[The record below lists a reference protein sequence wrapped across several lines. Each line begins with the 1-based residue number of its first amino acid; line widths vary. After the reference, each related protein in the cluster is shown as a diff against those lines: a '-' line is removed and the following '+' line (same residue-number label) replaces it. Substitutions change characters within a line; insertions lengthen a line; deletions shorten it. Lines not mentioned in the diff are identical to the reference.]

1 MSCLF
6 LFFVFLN
13 PAPSD
18 SKFYPQTLLYDG
30 EIRLA
35 NVVQLTSGG
44 VNAEAYFSFDGKK
57 ILYQG
62 FDPHGSHR
70 CDQIYLLNLENLTA
84 GPQLISDGRGQTTCS
99 FFFPDNS
106 SFIYSTTSKAGA
118 ECPKSVCEGSS
129 PPKQC
134 NNSYIWNIF
143 NGFNIL
149 LTDSTGKTHYL
160 TDDSFYNAEGAVS
173 PDGKSIVFTSTR
185 GGDLDLW
192 LMRLNGTEVVN
203 ITQLTDITGY
213 DGGAFFSP
221 LGDKIVYRAYHPKTA
236 EEITNYFQLLNLSIT
251 KPLQMEIFTM
261 NADGS
266 DQKQV
271 TNFGYASWA
280 PYFYPDGS
288 KIIFSSNHHGNHSV
302 FNLFLIDQ
310 DGNNLEQITTN
321 PGLDMFPMFSYDKK
335 KLIFVSNRNGNGFNV
350 FMADWIADS
359 ANLHTMSPMLRLFA
373 YLCNFSNC
381 NCSHCENIQSKMLKS
396 NLRILIS
403 VLKYKLPTCTTVDN
417 VENSPQAYHCIA
429 QLNISCGY
437 FVMFRY
443 FNFAVGGGTLNVNT
457 YASAS
462 ALSCEMSRV
471 NLLSFLGKKSVASL
485 LTVENF
491 SSLPADKQELLINLL
506 PTIDQVEVERI
517 GRKSNVLKNEYLAA
531 ACDQFKQRLI
541 SGDLLRNG
549 YPTSKSEFRQ
559 KQRRSAPS
567 KRDIDTKQGKAAE
580 PRKRGRRRRQL
591 QEESADGQ
599 QPQRENKRRGPLK
612 KKKKQNLK
620 ASTSSGNFKIPHE
633 KSVEKAEEKHKQ
645 TKTATGTIS
654 ACSLI
659 SSATQAVQGGRKCSD
674 VQISATKFPHYNRK
688 CDEIAKVSSSSI
700 YASDS
705 EPCTSGQSMKRVLES
720 EKLSTSSSFY
730 PDYSRKSDLSS
741 LPSTSKAFK
750 PSGFVDV
757 QKPSKMIQCVTPPR
771 PGQVK
776 NSLPRMLINLETKKL
791 AVVVDGK
798 QPTWKTWNNKTNGK
812 PNRDAPLHAN
822 AQLFQQQS
830 CNLSTNKKSWPQCE
844 IEEIHHSSI
853 RRDTKYA
860 NLRSKPDK
868 EMNESDY
875 NESDDHRC
883 CSLTTSLNCF
893 QY

>member
-1 MSCLF
+1 MS
-6 LFFVFLN
+6 LN
-13 PAPSD
+13 YCPVKIILIRLRIGSLCKTRIDIFAPSV
-18 SKFYPQTLLYDG
+18 
-30 EIRLA
+30 A
-35 NVVQLTSGG
+35 NVALRRGDSSGQRRSAHIRRRECRSLFQLRWEENFVPRIRS
-44 VNAEAYFSFDGKK
+44 ARQS
-57 ILYQG
+57 
-62 FDPHGSHR
+62 P
-70 CDQIYLLNLENLTA
+70 NLTA
-84 GPQLISDGRGQTTCS
+84 GPQLMSDGRGQTTCS

-251 KPLQMEIFTM
+251 KPLHMEIFTM

-359 ANLHTMSPMLRLFA
+359 ANLHAMSPVLMLITCLISIA
-373 YLCNFSNC
+373 ICYVYLHIYATFQT
-381 NCSHCENIQSKMLKS
+381 NIQSKMLKS
-396 NLRILIS
+396 HLRILIS
-403 VLKYKLPTCTTVDN
+403 VP
-417 VENSPQAYHCIA
+417 
-429 QLNISCGY
+429 NISDGC

-443 FNFAVGGGTLNVNT
+443 FNFAVGGGTSNVNT

-506 PTIDQVEVERI
+506 PTIDQ
-517 GRKSNVLKNEYLAA
+517 LK
-531 ACDQFKQRLI
+531 
-541 SGDLLRNG
+541 
-549 YPTSKSEFRQ
+549 
-559 KQRRSAPS
+559 
-567 KRDIDTKQGKAAE
+567 
-580 PRKRGRRRRQL
+580 
-591 QEESADGQ
+591 
-599 QPQRENKRRGPLK
+599 
-612 KKKKQNLK
+612 
-620 ASTSSGNFKIPHE
+620 
-633 KSVEKAEEKHKQ
+633 
-645 TKTATGTIS
+645 
-654 ACSLI
+654 
-659 SSATQAVQGGRKCSD
+659 
-674 VQISATKFPHYNRK
+674 
-688 CDEIAKVSSSSI
+688 
-700 YASDS
+700 
-705 EPCTSGQSMKRVLES
+705 CT
-720 EKLSTSSSFY
+720 
-730 PDYSRKSDLSS
+730 
-741 LPSTSKAFK
+741 
-750 PSGFVDV
+750 
-757 QKPSKMIQCVTPPR
+757 
-771 PGQVK
+771 
-776 NSLPRMLINLETKKL
+776 
-791 AVVVDGK
+791 
-798 QPTWKTWNNKTNGK
+798 
-812 PNRDAPLHAN
+812 
-822 AQLFQQQS
+822 
-830 CNLSTNKKSWPQCE
+830 
-844 IEEIHHSSI
+844 
-853 RRDTKYA
+853 
-860 NLRSKPDK
+860 
-868 EMNESDY
+868 
-875 NESDDHRC
+875 
-883 CSLTTSLNCF
+883 
-893 QY
+893 

>member
-1 MSCLF
+1 MLPLLNATVVMSCLF

-13 PAPSD
+13 PATLD
-18 SKFYPQTLLYDG
+18 ARFYPETLLYDG
-30 EIRLA
+30 ETRLA
-35 NVVQLTSGG
+35 NVIQLTFGG
-44 VNAEAYFSFDGKK
+44 MNAEAYFSFDGKK
-57 ILYQG
+57 VLYQG
-62 FDPHGSHR
+62 FDPNGNHS
-70 CDQIYLLNLENLTA
+70 CDQIYLLNLEDLTA

-118 ECPKSVCEGSS
+118 ECPKSICDGSS
-129 PPKQC
+129 PPKDC

-149 LTDSTGKTHYL
+149 LTDSAGKTHYL

-192 LMRLNGTEVVN
+192 LMRLNGTEVVS
-203 ITQLTDITGY
+203 ITQLTDVTGY

-221 LGDKIVYRAYHPKTA
+221 AGDKIVYRAYHPNTT
-236 EEITNYFQLLNLSIT
+236 EEIINYFQLLNQSIT
-251 KPLQMEIFTM
+251 KPLHMEIFTM
-261 NADGS
+261 NVDGS

-271 TNFGYASWA
+271 TNLGYASWA

-288 KIIFSSNHHGNHSV
+288 KIIFSSNHHGNHSI
-302 FNLFLIDQ
+302 FNLFLIDE

-335 KLIFVSNRNGNGFNV
+335 KLIFVSNRNSNGFNV

-359 ANLHTMSPMLRLFA
+359 ANLHGMSPVLMLIT
-373 YLCNFSNC
+373 C
-381 NCSHCENIQSKMLKS
+381 
-396 NLRILIS
+396 LIS
-403 VLKYKLPTCTTVDN
+403 
-417 VENSPQAYHCIA
+417 IA
-429 QLNISCGY
+429 IY
-437 FVMFRY
+437 YFRY
-443 FNFAVGGGTLNVNT
+443 FHNISIKCTKLCKLCKCILINLLKCYSNLENCDHFSLYSVLILKTVCGTANVDT

-462 ALSCEMSRV
+462 LLSCEMSRV

-491 SSLPADKQELLINLL
+491 SNLPVDKQELLINLL

-517 GRKSNVLKNEYLAA
+517 GNKSNLSVLKNEYLAA

-541 SGDLLRNG
+541 SGELLRNG
-549 YPTSKSEFRQ
+549 YPTLKSQSRQ

-567 KRDIDTKQGKAAE
+567 RRKIQMKQGKTT
-580 PRKRGRRRRQL
+580 PRKRGRRPRQL
-591 QEESADGQ
+591 QEEEEDDDKQQRRQ
-599 QPQRENKRRGPLK
+599 QPKQENKRRASLK
-612 KKKKQNLK
+612 KKENLK
-620 ASTSSGNFKIPHE
+620 ASTSSENFKIPKLNVGKGKE
-633 KSVEKAEEKHKQ
+633 KPKQSKAAAE
-645 TKTATGTIS
+645 TVS

-659 SSATQAVQGGRKCSD
+659 SSSQKAIQRGRKCSD
-674 VQISATKFPHYNRK
+674 VQNSTTKLPHCKRN

-700 YASDS
+700 YPSDS
-705 EPCTSGQSMKRVLES
+705 EPCTSGQSVKRILES
-720 EKLSTSSSFY
+720 EKLSTSSNFH
-730 PDYSRKSDLSS
+730 PDYSRNSDLSS

-750 PSGFVDV
+750 PCSFPDTPKQGMMM
-757 QKPSKMIQCVTPPR
+757 PCVSTAR

-798 QPTWKTWNNKTNGK
+798 QPTWKTWNDKSISK
-812 PNRDAPLHAN
+812 PNRGEAPLHGN

-830 CNLSTNKKSWPQCE
+830 CNLSSNKKSWPTCHSNVKLKKTIIRQS
-844 IEEIHHSSI
+844 EETQNTPAYVQ
-853 RRDTKYA
+853 DETK
-860 NLRSKPDK
+860 K
-868 EMNESDY
+868 
-875 NESDDHRC
+875 
-883 CSLTTSLNCF
+883 
-893 QY
+893 